1 MATPGTEAAVFRDL
15 DEGHAPRPE
24 HSEIIHSTG
33 VAGLL
38 MRFSRPAMVAD
49 VLHALV
55 HAARPGFSGTSPVHR
70 TIFAKKM
77 DCCRIVL
84 CSESHCDVNRHML
97 QTNVVHVGVQMW
109 V

>member
-1 MATPGTEAAVFRDL
+1 VATPGTEAAVFRDL

-55 HAARPGFSGTSPVHR
+55 HEARPGFSGSSPIHY
-70 TIFAKKM
+70 A
-77 DCCRIVL
+77 L
-84 CSESHCDVNRHML
+84 
-97 QTNVVHVGVQMW
+97 
-109 V
+109 